1 MWKVLDKNYCF
12 YAVEYDGVT
21 TIHGFSS
28 DVSPDVFFTNVAR
41 TIAFDDCTNENVTGI
56 YWHGERVFYNGW
68 KPGMV
73 YIFCF
78 CNLDRKVVWE
88 GSFPEWDH

>member
-1 MWKVLDKNYCF
+1 MYRTLNKNFCF

-21 TIHGFSS
+21 TIRGFSS

-41 TIAFDDCTNENVTGI
+41 TLAFDDCTNENVTEI
-56 YWHGERVFYNGW
+56 YWHGERVWYTGW
-68 KPGMV
+68 QPGMV
-73 YIFCF
+73 YTFA
-78 CNLDRKVVWE
+78 DMERKTVWE